1 MLKTEQ
7 RKARTFNSFETVAD
21 VIRILRDQF
30 STRKLYIKYDVDKHE
45 VMINE
50 YNQDNTLMIV
60 TDPNY
65 RSDGNIIIYGL
76 SDKYIE
82 VDLEV
87 IQDMGPGYY
96 KCRIRSARRAT
107 EGRRDLRFKLV
118 QGEAVAT
125 NFRVSKHTIDLSK
138 FNIPTSIKVVLDQFQ
153 SVNSR
158 FADQFKVDVLNMD
171 IRDAV
176 LKNIKNTGKSLFI
189 QDVSD
194 PESYR
199 AMTDDFVDIASLY
212 GNDLEKLVKKNI
224 EKGLKSIII
233 VPVIYITEDQNSVT
247 FAYIQAVSKTS
258 MMGIDKVIDLKDMSF
273 KLVDRIRD
281 ANTMLIPVHQQI
293 SDISRG
299 GAKLRI
305 TDPDLRKYI
314 QKSRGFI
321 FDIVFKLQ
329 APLTIYGEIK
339 STSVDHEG
347 NLLIGVD
354 FEGNSSRKD
363 EMKRFYGVLKPM
375 ETEYKARL
383 MKSMKARKA

>member
-1 MLKTEQ
+1 MLRTEQ
-7 RKARTFNSFETVAD
+7 RKARTFNSFGTVGD
-21 VIRILRDQF
+21 VIQILREQF
-30 STRKLYIKYDVDKHE
+30 SNRKLYVKYDVEKRD
-45 VMINE
+45 VLINE

-60 TDPNY
+60 TDPGY
-65 RSDGNIIIYGL
+65 KSDGSIIIYGL

-82 VDLEV
+82 IDLEV
-87 IQDMGPGYY
+87 IQEMGPGYF
-96 KCRIRSARRAT
+96 KCRIKSARRAT
-107 EGRRDLRFKLV
+107 EGRRDLRFKLA

-158 FADQFKVDVLNMD
+158 FADQFKVDVLSVETKD
-171 IRDAV
+171 VV
-176 LKNIKNTGKSLFI
+176 LKSIKNSGKSLFI
-189 QDVSD
+189 QDVND
-194 PESYR
+194 PESYK
-199 AMTDDFVDIASLY
+199 ALTDDFIDIAALY
-212 GNDLEKLVKKNI
+212 GNDLGMLIKRNQ
-224 EKGLKSIII
+224 EKGFKSIII
-233 VPVIYITEDQNSVT
+233 VPVIYITEDEHSIT
-247 FAYIQAVSKTS
+247 FAYIQVISKTS
-258 MMGIDKVIDLKDMSF
+258 NLGIDKVIDLKDMSF

-293 SDISRG
+293 IDISRG

-305 TDPDLRKYI
+305 ADADLKKYI
-314 QKSRGFI
+314 QKSKGFI

-329 APLTIYGEIK
+329 APLTIYGDIK
-339 STSVDHEG
+339 STSVDTDS

-375 ETEYKARL
+375 EAEYKSRL
-383 MKSMKARKA
+383 LKSMKTKK